1 MLDKPSF
8 LAHLGGGFFM
18 LMAIVVLIMNLKPI
32 LRLESYKLL
41 IILGILSAVVTLHG
55 ISHILLESVYDFNTF
70 SLFMKMD

>member
-8 LAHLGGGFFM
+8 LAHLGGALFM
-18 LMAIVVLIMNLKPI
+18 AAALLVFLLKIRSI
-32 LRLESYKLL
+32 LRLQSYQIL
-41 IILGILSAVVTLHG
+41 IILCILSVVITLHG

>member
-8 LAHLGGGFFM
+8 LAHLGGAIFM
-18 LMAIVVLIMNLKPI
+18 ASAILLFILNVKSI

-41 IILGILSAVVTLHG
+41 ILFCILSAVITLHG

-70 SLFMKMD
+70 SLFM